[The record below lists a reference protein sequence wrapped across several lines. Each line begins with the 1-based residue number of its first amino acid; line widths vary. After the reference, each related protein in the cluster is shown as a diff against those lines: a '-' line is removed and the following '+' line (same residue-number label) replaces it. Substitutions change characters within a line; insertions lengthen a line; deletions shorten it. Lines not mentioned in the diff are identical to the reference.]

1 MFLSFDWLF
10 FPPTTNHHHANNN
23 NCKKLYYYI
32 NVVNNKKTKHRIII
46 LHKLHA
52 IPPIIQKDILLINNN
67 DKFIYI
73 HTSIPT
79 PNIPLILQSGLTIH
93 PPFFLESSNITNVQQ
108 STTTTTFLQKHVV
121 YNIFEYNIIV
131 HFYYHF

>member
-1 MFLSFDWLF
+1 MINMEIY
-10 FPPTTNHHHANNN
+10 FPFIRLAVFSI
-23 NCKKLYYYI
+23 CKLYYSNCNTQI
-32 NVVNNKKTKHRIII
+32 NVVNKKTKHRIII
-46 LHKLHA
+46 LHKLDV

-67 DKFIYI
+67 DKFKYI
-73 HTSIPT
+73 HTSIST

-108 STTTTTFLQKHVV
+108 STTTTTTFLQKHVV

>member
-93 PPFFLESSNITNVQQ
+93 PPFFLESSKITNVQQ
-108 STTTTTFLQKHVV
+108 STTTTILQKNVV
-121 YNIFEYNIIV
+121 YNIFDYNIIV
-131 HFYYHF
+131 HYHS